1 MMMGLLIFWG
11 VFVGIAAVFTL
22 WAYTDYRKMNRKEQC

>member
-1 MMMGLLIFWG
+1 MGLLVFWG

-22 WAYTDYRKMNRKEQC
+22 WAYLDYRKMNG